1 MIKNGKFN
9 QFTKQMKS
17 PKTRLVVVS
26 SGLIVLITTIGAAL
40 YYSKMSKNNLP
51 PQSSISNTT
60 PGYGEG
66 NEIAVTEQYANLIA
80 EDNRIKAEFA
90 RNSGTSSL
98 PKVLPEVDKR
108 EFAFNALNPEK
119 PTMDEQVDV
128 SSVSTNY
135 TAAQPANQDYQTQ
148 STDQE
153 EIKLLRER
161 MKGSLVQLVGNEWT
175 GYGFKTNVVSDK
187 EQIKAAREERLAG
200 QVANFTQQ
208 QTASNTPKIILKAG
222 TTCYAALTTGLNTDD
237 SMWASAQ
244 LLSCK
249 GESGQDFSGSVLSG
263 LAVLGSEWASGVQ
276 FTFSQMSSEQYP
288 QSFSISAISL
298 DEDTNRP
305 AVRSD
310 KDRHM
315 ISKIVTATIL
325 GVAEGVGEGLKQGG
339 RNENLVSDDG
349 SQVVQTDKYSNE
361 QLAILGAT
369 NAIHVASEPLKSV
382 ITRPTTHTIV
392 NNKTIGIYF
401 MSDVSLN

>member
-1 MIKNGKFN
+1 MIKDGKFN
-9 QFTKQMKS
+9 QFKKEMKS
-17 PKTRLVVVS
+17 PKTRLVVILT
-26 SGLIVLITTIGAAL
+26 GGVLLVFTIGGAF
-40 YYSKMSKNNLP
+40 YYSQISKNNLP

-66 NEIAVTEQYANLIA
+66 NEIAVTEQYANIIA

-108 EFAFNALNPEK
+108 EFAFNALSPEK
-119 PTMDEQVDV
+119 PTIDDELDV
-128 SSVSTNY
+128 SSLNTNY
-135 TAAQPANQDYQTQ
+135 TAAQPANQDYQAQ

-153 EIKLLRER
+153 EIKLLKER
-161 MKGSLVQLVGNEWT
+161 MKGSLVQLVGNEWS

-187 EQIKAAREERLAG
+187 EQIKAAHEERLAL
-200 QVANFTQQ
+200 QVANVTQQ
-208 QTASNTPKIILKAG
+208 TTSNTPKTILKAG

-249 GESGQDFSGSVLSG
+249 GENGQDFSGSVLSG

-276 FTFSQMSSEQYP
+276 FTFSQMSSKQYP

-382 ITRPTTHTIV
+382 ITRPTTHTIE

-401 MSDVSLN
+401 MSDVSFN